1 MKTLLCITTLAASLL
16 VGGCDVSLKSTRRL
30 RLPQGNAEAGKAA
43 FVSLNCTRCH
53 TVPGVDLPKPTAP
66 AAEVLALGG
75 NVNRLRTIGD
85 LMTSIIHPNAALS
98 EKMKSTGSAKPGK
111 SPMPEVNDI
120 MTVKEMVDL
129 VTFLQP
135 QFKQLPPPSDW
146 YYML

>member
-1 MKTLLCITTLAASLL
+1 MKTLSAMTLLLASLL
-16 VGGCDVSLKSTRRL
+16 AGGCDSSLKSTGRL
-30 RLPQGNAEAGKAA
+30 RLPQGSAEAGKRA

-53 TVPGVDLPKPTAP
+53 TVPGVELPKPTAP
-66 AAEVLALGG
+66 ASEVLALGG

-85 LMTSIIHPNAALS
+85 LMTSIIHPSAALS
-98 EKMKSTGSAKPGK
+98 EKMRSREAVKAGK

-120 MTVKEMVDL
+120 MTVQEMVDL

-135 QFKQLPPPSDW
+135 QYKQLPPPADW